1 MTPRVPG
8 DKRRSDSKL
17 QIANPILLASN
28 HSIPSCHGT
37 TEKRRRFKRNSRT
50 NKHKTVMNNW
60 RREIKG
66 RHWLRHRKPW
76 QRTYYSESEKK
87 EKKIRCLKRERS
99 LIFFLLCL
107 LKCQRPVGNDG
118 GETVKYFLLWYSST
132 SHTEV
137 WVWKHG
143 TVAYTAIFWSHNI
156 KTVSV
161 NNMYNLPE
169 GQDYNPGLL

>member
-87 EKKIRCLKRERS
+87 SKKNPVSKKRKVPDIFLVMPFKMSAASRKWWWGNWNTSCYDIAVHHTQRYECGNTEQWHIQQYFEAITLKQ
-99 LIFFLLCL
+99 L
-107 LKCQRPVGNDG
+107 V
-118 GETVKYFLLWYSST
+118 
-132 SHTEV
+132 
-137 WVWKHG
+137 
-143 TVAYTAIFWSHNI
+143 
-156 KTVSV
+156 
-161 NNMYNLPE
+161 
-169 GQDYNPGLL
+169 